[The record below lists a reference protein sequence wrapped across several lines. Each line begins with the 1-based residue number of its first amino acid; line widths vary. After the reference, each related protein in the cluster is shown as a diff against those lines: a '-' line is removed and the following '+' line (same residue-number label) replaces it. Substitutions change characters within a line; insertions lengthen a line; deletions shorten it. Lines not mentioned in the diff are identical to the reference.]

1 MRVETEQTPYAFR
14 KTVPMGYDEAVEY
27 VSEEMKKEGFGVLTK
42 IDVRATLKKKI
53 DVDFR
58 PYTILGAC
66 SPKHAYHALSLE
78 TEIGLMLPCN
88 IIVYVDDEERTVVS
102 AIDPVASMQAVSNP
116 ELGDTAME
124 VRSKLKRLIDNL

>member
-1 MRVETEQTPYAFR
+1 MSVETEQTPYSFR

-27 VSEEMKKEGFGVLTK
+27 VSEEMKKEGFGVFAK

-66 SPKHAYHALSLE
+66 NPKHAYQAVLLE
-78 TEIGLMLPCN
+78 TAIGLMLPCN

-116 ELGDTAME
+116 ELGNTAME
-124 VRSKLKRLIDNL
+124 VRSRLKRLIDNL

>member
-1 MRVETEQTPYAFR
+1 MRVETEQTPYFFR
-14 KTVPMGYDEAVEY
+14 KIVPMNYDEAVEY

-58 PYTILGAC
+58 PYTILGVC

-88 IIVYVDDEERTVVS
+88 IIVYVDD
-102 AIDPVASMQAVSNP
+102 
-116 ELGDTAME
+116 
-124 VRSKLKRLIDNL
+124 